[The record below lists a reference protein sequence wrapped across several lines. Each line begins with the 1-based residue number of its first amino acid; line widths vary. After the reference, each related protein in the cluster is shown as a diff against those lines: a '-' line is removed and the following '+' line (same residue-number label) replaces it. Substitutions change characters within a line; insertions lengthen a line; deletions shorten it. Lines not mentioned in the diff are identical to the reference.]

1 MDVSS
6 ASLEAQVAAQKT
18 RVREL
23 EAELSAARAA
33 LEVSRARVLA
43 RQRAGVPDTGV
54 CAMAGT
60 APAGPLQVLP
70 HTGPDISAS
79 SPAANRPAVL
89 LQPLPLHDSLRRKWK
104 LGAGLP
110 LASGALGIG
119 WESAAA
125 DMPAGGVLRIYGML
139 CDGSPWECEVPFSSL
154 VKEGGVVIGRDARMC
169 EVALE
174 DESVSRMHARLE
186 INHLGLVVSDVNS
199 MNGVF
204 VNSTRVDYHCPQLQ
218 LTDGAVLTLGE
229 VPLRVELIFST

>member
-1 MDVSS
+1 MDGFS
-6 ASLEAQVAAQKT
+6 ASLEAQVAAQES

-23 EAELSAARAA
+23 EAELASARAA
-33 LEVSRARVLA
+33 LNVSRSRVLA
-43 RQRAGVPDTGV
+43 RQRTGVPNTGV
-54 CAMAGT
+54 CSMGSSVA
-60 APAGPLQVLP
+60 AGPLQVLP
-70 HTGPDISAS
+70 HSEPSKLENT
-79 SPAANRPAVL
+79 PAVNRPAVL
-89 LQPLPLHDSLRRKWK
+89 IQPLPLHDSLRRKWK

-110 LASGALGIG
+110 PAGGAVGGEVASA
-119 WESAAA
+119 EMS
-125 DMPAGGVLRIYGML
+125 AGGVLRIYGML
-139 CDGSPWECEVPFSSL
+139 CDGSPWERDVPFSSL
-154 VKEGGVVIGRDARMC
+154 VKDGGVIIGRDARMC
-169 EVALE
+169 EVTLA

>member
-1 MDVSS
+1 M
-6 ASLEAQVAAQKT
+6 
-18 RVREL
+18 REL
-23 EAELSAARAA
+23 EAELASARAA
-33 LEVSRARVLA
+33 LDVSRTRVLA
-43 RQRAGVPDTGV
+43 RQRTGVPDTRVFSMVGSAV
-54 CAMAGT
+54 V
-60 APAGPLQVLP
+60 GPLQVLP
-70 HTGPDISAS
+70 HSEPSKLTNALS
-79 SPAANRPAVL
+79 ANRPAVL

-110 LASGALGIG
+110 FASGAIG
-119 WESAAA
+119 GEVASAEI
-125 DMPAGGVLRIYGML
+125 PVGGVLRIYGML
-139 CDGSPWECEVPFSSL
+139 CDGSPWESEVPFSSL

-169 EVALE
+169 EVTLE

-229 VPLRVELIFST
+229 VPLRVELILPS